1 MTEEKPGSRNIILI
15 AAGLLALSII
25 VGGYLLGDG
34 LRRARMADRA
44 VTVRG
49 LAERDVTANLAT
61 WTINFNAQGT
71 ELSAVQAESDRDAR
85 TVLNFFRT
93 AGFRAEDV
101 TDAGGSVNQYFD
113 NDRGE
118 NSVTV
123 NRRLQLRTDDVGRAR
138 RAYARQFELIRNGV
152 AIQEGSDVQYVF
164 TRLNDIKPE
173 MIAQATQDA
182 RRGAERFASDSG
194 TGVGGI
200 RSATQGYFSV
210 GARDGDA
217 TEENYS
223 AHESPFQ
230 KVRVVTTIEFYLN

>member
-1 MTEEKPGSRNIILI
+1 
-15 AAGLLALSII
+15 
-25 VGGYLLGDG
+25 
-34 LRRARMADRA
+34 
-44 VTVRG
+44 
-49 LAERDVTANLAT
+49 
-61 WTINFNAQGT
+61 
-71 ELSAVQAESDRDAR
+71 
-85 TVLNFFRT
+85 
-93 AGFRAEDV
+93 
-101 TDAGGSVNQYFD
+101 
-113 NDRGE
+113 
-118 NSVTV
+118 
-123 NRRLQLRTDDVGRAR
+123 
-138 RAYARQFELIRNGV
+138 
-152 AIQEGSDVQYVF
+152 
-164 TRLNDIKPE
+164 